1 MVKDFS
7 CPSSTIWSSLAL
19 YGVPTTKEISE
30 TKRACWWLCFWWS
43 TLSPAGTPWSAP
55 HWGMLYLSHST
66 QKKTLRIKVYH
77 KSELQASSHQC
88 CYMLCSQNWCFYYKC
103 KLRPSCKGSGQLG
116 PLLEGCYRTIPHATW
131 SILLTTEAKEYTDMC
146 LHWWDISLSR
156 LLVYLYLSSHQLHK
170 SSFTVIKSRRPCF
183 TFSRLHYTIISALRI
198 KSSYKI

>member
-1 MVKDFS
+1 MLQGGRN
-7 CPSSTIWSSLAL
+7 PSSLFVFLILGTSRQVLEDRRLFGMTWCPQDTKSGNRSLRGSVADV
-19 YGVPTTKEISE
+19 GK
-30 TKRACWWLCFWWS
+30 
-43 TLSPAGTPWSAP
+43 TPL
-55 HWGMLYLSHST
+55 G
-66 QKKTLRIKVYH
+66 
-77 KSELQASSHQC
+77 LQAEVPSAVLLMTSHQC

-170 SSFTVIKSRRPCF
+170 SSFTVIKSRGPCF